1 MPKIITKKFTI
12 YDLEDLKSD
21 DELCDKIYQKFWLDN
36 PDNINGWVDDNLDS
50 FKKFADTLHMGF
62 DCSLSNGECP
72 ERSCYV
78 KLTPDY
84 SLVNKDY
91 KELLKDYKGN
101 GYYLCFDLKIFT
113 LNLLDKNEYQVL
125 YEKSIDGFVEKIQNK
140 MFKLWFKD
148 NEYYYCK
155 ESFLDYVDANNY
167 KFDEDGNFIINI

>member
-1 MPKIITKKFTI
+1 MPKIITEKFTI
-12 YDLEDLKSD
+12 YDLEDLKKD
-21 DELCDKIYQKFWLDN
+21 DELCEKIYKKFWLDN
-36 PDNINGWVDDNLDS
+36 PDNINGWADDNLDS

-91 KELLKDYKGN
+91 KKLLKDYKGN

-113 LNLLDKNEYQVL
+113 LNLLNKNEYQVL

-167 KFDEDGNFIINI
+167 KFDEDGNLF